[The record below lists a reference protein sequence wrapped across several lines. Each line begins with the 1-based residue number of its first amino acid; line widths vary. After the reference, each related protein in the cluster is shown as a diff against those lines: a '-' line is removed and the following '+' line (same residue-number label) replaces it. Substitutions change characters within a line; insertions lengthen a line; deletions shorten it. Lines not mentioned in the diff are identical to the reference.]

1 MLDNKTVFI
10 TGAGGGIGSETAKQC
25 AYAGARVV
33 LTDIDSD
40 GVESVAES
48 IRDSGGEAVAHG
60 LDVTESEQF
69 EDLVGV
75 TAEEYGLDVIVNNAG
90 IGHDAAYT
98 ENLPADARDRVM
110 SVNINGVWNGCQAAL
125 PIMKEQGHGSII
137 NVASL
142 AAIIGLP
149 KQAAY
154 SLTKGAIVSFTRAV
168 AVECGPSGVRANAVC
183 PGFIDAGV
191 GKEYFD
197 SADDPQKA
205 RERSKRAYPL
215 RRLGEAEE
223 VAAAIRFL
231 ASDDSSYI
239 TGNALK
245 IDGGYS
251 VA

>member
-1 MLDNKTVFI
+1 MLDDKTVFI
-10 TGAGGGIGSETAKQC
+10 TGAGGGIGSETARQC
-25 AYAGARVV
+25 ANAGARVV

-40 GVESVAES
+40 SAESAAQS
-48 IRDSGGEAVAHG
+48 IRDSGGKAVAHD
-60 LDVTESEQF
+60 LDVTNSDQF
-69 EDLVGV
+69 EDLVAV
-75 TAEEYGLDVIVNNAG
+75 TADEYGLDVVVNNAG

-98 ENLPADARDRVM
+98 ENVAENTRDRVM
-110 SVNINGVWNGCQAAL
+110 SVNIDGVWNGCHAAL
-125 PIMKEQGHGSII
+125 PIMKEQGHGSIV

-142 AAIIGLP
+142 AAIVGLP
-149 KQAAY
+149 KQAVY

-215 RRLGEAEE
+215 RRLGDAEE

-231 ASDDSSYI
+231 ASEQASYI
-239 TGNALK
+239 TGNALR